1 MSSLRSVLLPFD
13 QAKRIIIHPKK
24 KTPLPTQE
32 TPLPIIKSSYLTKGI
47 PGTKEET
54 PVTSA

>member
-1 MSSLRSVLLPFD
+1 LLPFD